1 MKKLSIIIFTLV
13 FTSLAFAQTPEGF
26 TVDKSGVIYR
36 VEKSNLDGK
45 PITEGTIVHG
55 HYSVTFGD
63 SLIFDNSSM
72 PAGPMF
78 GAMAANRAFK
88 GDLIDGLFLM
98 KEGETYTFAFT
109 YDSIKKV
116 QQVPPFFK
124 ENEYAYYKVEITKA
138 QSMEEF
144 QKEQDSIRKE
154 QIRISDSL
162 QMVELDRVMEYLK
175 ANQISNIPFDEIYYK
190 KLSSG
195 SGEKPQANDQVKVHY
210 TGKFLDGKVFDSSVQ
225 RNEPISFT
233 IGKGQMIKGF
243 EIGVK
248 LMQKGEKAVIVI
260 PSALA
265 YGGRQRGEIPPYSPL
280 VFELELVD
288 IISPESK

>member
-1 MKKLSIIIFTLV
+1 MKKLSIIVLTLV
-13 FTSLAFAQTPEGF
+13 FTSLTFAQAPKGF
-26 TVDKSGVIYR
+26 EVDKSGAIYK
-36 VEKSNLDGK
+36 VEKANIDGK

-63 SLIFDNSSM
+63 SLIFTNFDK
-72 PAGPMF
+72 PAAAMF
-78 GAMAANRAFK
+78 GAMSQNRAFQ

-98 KEGETYTFAFT
+98 KEGEIFTFAFA

-124 ENEYAYYKVEITKA
+124 ENEYAYYRVEITKS
-138 QSMEEF
+138 QSLEDF
-144 QKEQDSIRKE
+144 QREQDSIRKE
-154 QIRISDSL
+154 QIRINDSL
-162 QMVELDRVMEYLK
+162 QLVEMDRVLEYLSK
-175 ANQISNIPFDEIYYK
+175 NQISNIPFDNIYYK

-210 TGKFLDGKVFDSSVQ
+210 TGKFLDGKVFDSSIP
-225 RNEPISFT
+225 RKEPLSFT

-265 YGGRQRGEIPPYSPL
+265 YGARQRGEIPPFSPL

-288 IISPESK
+288 IIPATK

>member
-1 MKKLSIIIFTLV
+1 MKKISIFIL
-13 FTSLAFAQTPEGF
+13 SLAFAGLTYAQAPQGF
-26 TVDKSGVIYR
+26 TVDKSGSIYKA
-36 VEKSNLDGK
+36 EKLNPEGK
-45 PITEGTIVHG
+45 PVTDGTIVYG

-63 SLIFDNSSM
+63 SLVFDNFNQ

-78 GAMAANRAFK
+78 GAMSQNRAFQ

-98 KEGETYTFAFT
+98 KEGEIYTFAFQ

-116 QQVPPFFK
+116 QQLPPFFK
-124 ENEYAYYKVEITKA
+124 PNEYAYYKVEITKA
-138 QSMEEF
+138 QSTEEYN
-144 QKEQDSIRKE
+144 KEQEALAKE
-154 QIRISDSL
+154 QMRINDSL
-162 QMVELDRVMEYLK
+162 QLIEMDLVLEYLK
-175 ANQISNIPFDEIYYK
+175 QNEISNIPFDDIYYK

-210 TGKFLDGKVFDSSVQ
+210 TGKFLDGRVFDSSIP
-225 RNEPISFT
+225 RKEPLSFT

-265 YGGRQRGEIPPYSPL
+265 YGARQRGEIPPYSPL
-280 VFELELVD
+280 VFELELVE
-288 IISPESK
+288 IISPNK

>member
-1 MKKLSIIIFTLV
+1 MKKLSIIVLTLV
-13 FTSLAFAQTPEGF
+13 FTSLAFAQAPQGF
-26 TVDKSGVIYR
+26 EIDKSGAIYK
-36 VEKSNLDGK
+36 VEKSNIDGK

-63 SLIFDNSSM
+63 SLIFHNFDK
-72 PAGPMF
+72 PASPMF
-78 GAMAANRAFK
+78 GAMAQNRAFK

-98 KEGETYTFAFT
+98 KEGETFTFAFA

-116 QQVPPFFK
+116 QQVPSFFK
-124 ENEYAYYKVEITKA
+124 ENEYAYYKVEVTKA
-138 QSMEEF
+138 QSLEEF
-144 QKEQDSIRKE
+144 QKEQDSIQKE
-154 QIRISDSL
+154 QMRINDSL
-162 QMVELDRVMEYLK
+162 QLVEMDRVLEYLSN
-175 ANQISNIPFDEIYYK
+175 NQISNIPFDNIYYK

-210 TGKFLDGKVFDSSVQ
+210 TGKFLDGKVFDSSIP
-225 RNEPISFT
+225 RNEPLSFT

-260 PSALA
+260 PSSLA
-265 YGGRQRGEIPPYSPL
+265 YGARQRGEIPPYSPL

-288 IISPESK
+288 IIPATK

>member
-1 MKKLSIIIFTLV
+1 MKKLSIILLATL
-13 FTSLAFAQTPEGF
+13 FATTTYAQLPEGF
-26 TVDKSGVIYR
+26 KTDKSGVNYR
-36 VEKSNLDGK
+36 IEKSNPSGK
-45 PITEGTIVHG
+45 QVTEGTVVKG
-55 HYSVTFGD
+55 HYSVAFGD
-63 SLIFDNSSM
+63 SLIFDNSNQ
-72 PAGPMF
+72 PVAPMF
-78 GAMAANRAFK
+78 AAMSQNRAFQ

-98 KEGETYTFAFT
+98 KEGETYTFAFS

-124 ENEYAYYKVEITKA
+124 ENEYAYYKVEVVQALT
-138 QSMEEF
+138 MEDF

-154 QIRISDSL
+154 QMRINDSL
-162 QMVELDRVMEYLK
+162 QLVEMDRVLEYLSK
-175 ANQISNIPFDEIYYK
+175 NQISNIPFDDIYYK

-210 TGKFLDGKVFDSSVQ
+210 TGKFLDGKVFDSSIP
-225 RNEPISFT
+225 RNEPLSFT

-265 YGGRQRGEIPPYSPL
+265 YGARQRGEIPPFSPL

-288 IISPESK
+288 IIPTAK